1 MGKVKA
7 TLDTNVILSIILEK
21 TLGRE
26 FSKLYDMVEVYS
38 SEDILNELA
47 RVLTYPKIENILKQ
61 AGIDGKIALG
71 TIARELRIIKPA
83 VRINVVKADPSDNKI
98 LECAVSSKSDYIVTG
113 DAHLL
118 SMKNFRGIRIIS
130 ARKFLDDVSYLK

>member
-26 FSKLYDMVEVYS
+26 FSKLYDMVEFYS
-38 SEDILNELA
+38 SEDILSELA
-47 RVLTYPKIENILKQ
+47 RVLAYPKIEDILKQ

-71 TIARELRIIKPA
+71 TISRKLKITKPT
-83 VRINVVKADPSDNKI
+83 VRINAVKADPSDNKI
-98 LECAVSSKSDYIVTG
+98 LECAVSSKSDCIVTG
-113 DAHLL
+113 DVHLL

-130 ARKFLDDVSYLK
+130 ARKFLDETSYAK